1 MKIFNNISF
10 CTHFAHI
17 GFMVVGILLGGEIA
31 KAACGVPTMT
41 CSGSKYTG
49 HCVISG
55 TGLLQLDSALNAE
68 SLTIAQ
74 EQNADCGIVLSLAQG
89 SNTIGKLIVGR
100 ESGSA
105 NDGSPL
111 RLTMIRATQGT
122 TLTIEVVTKN
132 AGIKSPLGIYLQE
145 ADFVLKNQ
153 DGTSGV
159 NITLANGQVINKP
172 NESSATSGSGTG
184 GSGNTGGEFT
194 PPENATPEQ
203 LLQSVIKYAQSL
215 NEQLHLESTNTL
227 ILYNILNNYDGT
239 YINYDYGLGHQV
251 GVG

>member
-10 CTHFAHI
+10 CAHFTHI

-41 CSGSKYTG
+41 CSGGKYTG

-55 TGLLQLDSALNAE
+55 TGLLQLDSTLNAE

-74 EQNADCGIVLSLAQG
+74 EQNADCGIVLSLARG
-89 SNTIGKLIVGR
+89 NNTIGKLIVGR
-100 ESGSA
+100 EGGKA

-111 RLTMIRATQGT
+111 RLSVIRAAQGT
-122 TLTIEVVTKN
+122 ALTIEVVSKN

-172 NESSATSGSGTG
+172 NESSAISGSGTG
-184 GSGNTGGEFT
+184 GGE
-194 PPENATPEQ
+194 ATQEVN
-203 LLQSVIKYAQSL
+203 S
-215 NEQLHLESTNTL
+215 LHLKTQHQS
-227 ILYNILNNYDGT
+227 NYS
-239 YINYDYGLGHQV
+239 NQC
-251 GVG
+251 